1 MKTYINFLSSYGGML
16 SGYMR
21 YKYPHIITA
30 AVASSAPFYTIAGN
44 RPRNEFFQAVT
55 NVNMYYFT
63 TLTFLLF
70 FAFYK
75 KRMTSKQSV
84 SFATFYFFV
93 QMRNFFMQNW
103 EICE

>member
-1 MKTYINFLSSYGGML
+1 MFLRSDKKVNTCEHLYFLFYFFSSYGGML

-55 NVNMYYFT
+55 NVSMYFIRN
-63 TLTFLLF
+63 L
-70 FAFYK
+70 YK
-75 KRMTSKQSV
+75 LKRAETS
-84 SFATFYFFV
+84 
-93 QMRNFFMQNW
+93 
-103 EICE
+103 